1 MLRGFRDFIFRGN
14 VVDLAVAVV
23 IGAAFG
29 AVVDSMVKDIITPI
43 IGLVGGQPDFSAIRI
58 GANAQGQGG
67 IAIGNFLNALVSFL
81 IKAAVI
87 YFVIVQPMRRV
98 MEMMKRNE
106 APATPPAPPEEVVLL
121 REIRDALKG
130 RNP

>member
-1 MLRGFRDFIFRGN
+1 MLSGFRDFILRGN

-29 AVVDSMVKDIITPI
+29 AVVDSMVKDIITPL

-58 GANAQGQGG
+58 GANTQGQGG

-106 APATPPAPPEEVVLL
+106 APATPATPEDIVLL
-121 REIRDALKG
+121 REIRDVLKS